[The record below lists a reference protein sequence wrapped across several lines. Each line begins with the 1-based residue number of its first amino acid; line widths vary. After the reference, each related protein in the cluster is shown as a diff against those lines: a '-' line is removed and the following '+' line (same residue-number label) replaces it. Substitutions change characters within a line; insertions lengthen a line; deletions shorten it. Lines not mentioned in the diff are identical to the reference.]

1 MKYLIFLTGLALF
14 VLMLS
19 QTQNGA
25 QQGWDASS
33 YAGAGVVG
41 AGLLAVGTGIH
52 VYDNWKDRTR
62 R

>member
-14 VLMLS
+14 LLMLS

-25 QQGWDASS
+25 QEGWDATAFAS
-33 YAGAGVVG
+33 AGIVG
-41 AGLLAVGTGIH
+41 AGLLATGTGIH
-52 VYDNWKDRTR
+52 VYDNWRTR